1 MLTNISFCT
10 SKSTSEEEN
19 ADMHQCMTFSFSDR
33 ALKMFS
39 EAFLRRISTTNV
51 HSDYED
57 DGFQI
62 GETKEGKPRL
72 ARVRRLDDN
81 LWRIPTLHIDPFIR
95 FLFKYLPAEVLL
107 PGHGKPEPPACDC
120 AAGEGY

>member
-10 SKSTSEEEN
+10 SKATNETDI
-19 ADMHQCMTFSFSDR
+19 ADMHQCMTFGFTER

-39 EAFLRRISTTNV
+39 EAFLRRISTTNK
-51 HSDYED
+51 HSEQDD

-62 GETKEGKPRL
+62 GDTKDGKPRL
-72 ARVRRLDDN
+72 MKIRRLGDN
-81 LWRIPTLHIDPFIR
+81 LYRLPTQHIDPFIR

-107 PGHGKPEPPACDC
+107 PCHGKPSPPECDC
-120 AAGEGY
+120 AAGDE

>member
-10 SKSTSEEEN
+10 SKATNEDEN
-19 ADMHQCMTFSFSDR
+19 ANMHQCMTFSFTER

-39 EAFLRRISTTNV
+39 EAFLRRISTTEK
-51 HSDYED
+51 HSDFED

-62 GETKEGKPRL
+62 GESEDGRPRL
-72 ARVRRLDDN
+72 VKIRRLDDN
-81 LWRIPTLHIDPFIR
+81 LYRLPTQHIDAFIR

-107 PGHGKPEPPACDC
+107 PCHGMPAPPECDC
-120 AAGEGY
+120 AAGEG